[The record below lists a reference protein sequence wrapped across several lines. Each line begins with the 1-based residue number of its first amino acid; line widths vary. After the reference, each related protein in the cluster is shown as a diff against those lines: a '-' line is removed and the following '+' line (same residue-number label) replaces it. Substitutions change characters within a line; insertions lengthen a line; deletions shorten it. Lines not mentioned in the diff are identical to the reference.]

1 MPPCLIRAFG
11 HVRAQNLVFV
21 SLIGRF
27 NRTLLRHVS
36 IGHIFFIN
44 VTFAA

>member
-1 MPPCLIRAFG
+1 MLKLLSGVLQR
-11 HVRAQNLVFV
+11 LVFI

-36 IGHIFFIN
+36 IGHIFFLN